1 MNLNLYIFILTDS
14 KHEWWTQRERFKQRK
29 KHASKV
35 CKQKG
40 WTGLDQWLVEEG
52 VRRRPNILYIDQ
64 LKMIYCVIPKV
75 MLRPTPTGYHRH
87 FRPTWRLVYTVDCFQ
102 TGCTNWKKIMLYLTG
117 KWDEETVAGI
127 QKGNW
132 NMADSKKAN
141 DPAQLE
147 HMNFWH
153 LNKTERL
160 KRLDNFTKF
169 MVVRGI
175 FIKLPKITQS
185 L

>member
-1 MNLNLYIFILTDS
+1 MNLLE
-14 KHEWWTQRERFKQRK
+14 H
-29 KHASKV
+29 
-35 CKQKG
+35 
-40 WTGLDQWLVEEG
+40 
-52 VRRRPNILYIDQ
+52 
-64 LKMIYCVIPKV
+64 
-75 MLRPTPTGYHRH
+75 
-87 FRPTWRLVYTVDCFQ
+87 FQ

-117 KWDEETVAGI
+117 KWDEATVAGI

-132 NMADSKKAN
+132 NMADSKTAN

-160 KRLDNFTKF
+160 KRLENFTKF

-175 FIKLPKITQS
+175 F
-185 L
+185 

>member
-1 MNLNLYIFILTDS
+1 
-14 KHEWWTQRERFKQRK
+14 
-29 KHASKV
+29 
-35 CKQKG
+35 
-40 WTGLDQWLVEEG
+40 
-52 VRRRPNILYIDQ
+52 
-64 LKMIYCVIPKV
+64 
-75 MLRPTPTGYHRH
+75 
-87 FRPTWRLVYTVDCFQ
+87 
-102 TGCTNWKKIMLYLTG
+102 MLYLTG
-117 KWDEETVAGI
+117 KWDEETVVGI

-160 KRLDNFTKF
+160 KRLENFTKF

-175 FIKLPKITQS
+175 FIKS
-185 L
+185 LNKYWKFHHGKKRQF

>member
-1 MNLNLYIFILTDS
+1 
-14 KHEWWTQRERFKQRK
+14 
-29 KHASKV
+29 
-35 CKQKG
+35 
-40 WTGLDQWLVEEG
+40 
-52 VRRRPNILYIDQ
+52 
-64 LKMIYCVIPKV
+64 
-75 MLRPTPTGYHRH
+75 
-87 FRPTWRLVYTVDCFQ
+87 
-102 TGCTNWKKIMLYLTG
+102 MLYLTN
-117 KWDEETVAGI
+117 KWDSETVAGI

-160 KRLDNFTKF
+160 RRLENFTKF

-175 FIKLPKITQS
+175 FRKIAQLENQYFSFLTNFKIILMKSERAIRTNCISVPQQT
-185 L
+185 

>member
-1 MNLNLYIFILTDS
+1 
-14 KHEWWTQRERFKQRK
+14 
-29 KHASKV
+29 
-35 CKQKG
+35 
-40 WTGLDQWLVEEG
+40 
-52 VRRRPNILYIDQ
+52 
-64 LKMIYCVIPKV
+64 
-75 MLRPTPTGYHRH
+75 
-87 FRPTWRLVYTVDCFQ
+87 
-102 TGCTNWKKIMLYLTG
+102 MLYLTD
-117 KWDEETVAGI
+117 KWDSETVAGI

-160 KRLDNFTKF
+160 RRLENFTKF

-175 FIKLPKITQS
+175 FRKIAQLENQYFSFLTNLKIILMKSERAIRTNCISVPKQT
-185 L
+185 

>member
-1 MNLNLYIFILTDS
+1 
-14 KHEWWTQRERFKQRK
+14 
-29 KHASKV
+29 
-35 CKQKG
+35 
-40 WTGLDQWLVEEG
+40 
-52 VRRRPNILYIDQ
+52 
-64 LKMIYCVIPKV
+64 
-75 MLRPTPTGYHRH
+75 
-87 FRPTWRLVYTVDCFQ
+87 
-102 TGCTNWKKIMLYLTG
+102 MLYLTD
-117 KWDEETVAGI
+117 KWDSETVAGI

-160 KRLDNFTKF
+160 RRLENFTKF

-175 FIKLPKITQS
+175 FRKIAQLENQYFSFLTNFKIILMKSERAIRTNCISVPQQT
-185 L
+185 

>member
-1 MNLNLYIFILTDS
+1 
-14 KHEWWTQRERFKQRK
+14 
-29 KHASKV
+29 
-35 CKQKG
+35 
-40 WTGLDQWLVEEG
+40 
-52 VRRRPNILYIDQ
+52 
-64 LKMIYCVIPKV
+64 
-75 MLRPTPTGYHRH
+75 
-87 FRPTWRLVYTVDCFQ
+87 
-102 TGCTNWKKIMLYLTG
+102 MLYLTG
-117 KWDEETVAGI
+117 KWDEETVVGI

-175 FIKLPKITQS
+175 FRKSPINIML
-185 L
+185 

>member
-1 MNLNLYIFILTDS
+1 
-14 KHEWWTQRERFKQRK
+14 
-29 KHASKV
+29 
-35 CKQKG
+35 
-40 WTGLDQWLVEEG
+40 
-52 VRRRPNILYIDQ
+52 
-64 LKMIYCVIPKV
+64 
-75 MLRPTPTGYHRH
+75 
-87 FRPTWRLVYTVDCFQ
+87 
-102 TGCTNWKKIMLYLTG
+102 MLYLTN
-117 KWDEETVAGI
+117 KWDSETVAGI

-160 KRLDNFTKF
+160 RRLENFTKF

-175 FIKLPKITQS
+175 FRKIAQLENQYFSFVTNFKVILMKSERAIRTNCISVPQQT
-185 L
+185 

>member
-1 MNLNLYIFILTDS
+1 
-14 KHEWWTQRERFKQRK
+14 
-29 KHASKV
+29 
-35 CKQKG
+35 
-40 WTGLDQWLVEEG
+40 
-52 VRRRPNILYIDQ
+52 
-64 LKMIYCVIPKV
+64 
-75 MLRPTPTGYHRH
+75 
-87 FRPTWRLVYTVDCFQ
+87 
-102 TGCTNWKKIMLYLTG
+102 MLYLTD
-117 KWDEETVAGI
+117 KWDSETVAGI

-160 KRLDNFTKF
+160 RRLENFTKF

-175 FIKLPKITQS
+175 FRKIAHLESQYFSFLTNFKIILMKSERAIRTNCISVPQQT
-185 L
+185 

>member
-1 MNLNLYIFILTDS
+1 
-14 KHEWWTQRERFKQRK
+14 
-29 KHASKV
+29 
-35 CKQKG
+35 
-40 WTGLDQWLVEEG
+40 
-52 VRRRPNILYIDQ
+52 
-64 LKMIYCVIPKV
+64 
-75 MLRPTPTGYHRH
+75 
-87 FRPTWRLVYTVDCFQ
+87 
-102 TGCTNWKKIMLYLTG
+102 MLYLTG

-127 QKGNW
+127 HKGNW

-160 KRLDNFTKF
+160 KRLENFTKF

-175 FIKLPKITQS
+175 FIKLQNKSQS
-185 L
+185 LWKFIITDKIRF

>member
-1 MNLNLYIFILTDS
+1 
-14 KHEWWTQRERFKQRK
+14 
-29 KHASKV
+29 
-35 CKQKG
+35 
-40 WTGLDQWLVEEG
+40 
-52 VRRRPNILYIDQ
+52 
-64 LKMIYCVIPKV
+64 
-75 MLRPTPTGYHRH
+75 
-87 FRPTWRLVYTVDCFQ
+87 
-102 TGCTNWKKIMLYLTG
+102 MLYLTN
-117 KWDEETVAGI
+117 KWDSETVAGI

-160 KRLDNFTKF
+160 RRLENFTKF

-175 FIKLPKITQS
+175 FRKIAQLENRYFYVTILLKTILMKSQRATRKNCIS
-185 L
+185 VPQQT

>member
-1 MNLNLYIFILTDS
+1 
-14 KHEWWTQRERFKQRK
+14 
-29 KHASKV
+29 
-35 CKQKG
+35 
-40 WTGLDQWLVEEG
+40 
-52 VRRRPNILYIDQ
+52 
-64 LKMIYCVIPKV
+64 
-75 MLRPTPTGYHRH
+75 
-87 FRPTWRLVYTVDCFQ
+87 
-102 TGCTNWKKIMLYLTG
+102 MLYLTN
-117 KWDEETVAGI
+117 KWDSETIAGI

-160 KRLDNFTKF
+160 RRLENFTKF

-175 FIKLPKITQS
+175 FRKIAQLEYQYFSFLTNFKIILMKSERAIRTNCISVPQQT
-185 L
+185 

>member
-1 MNLNLYIFILTDS
+1 
-14 KHEWWTQRERFKQRK
+14 
-29 KHASKV
+29 
-35 CKQKG
+35 
-40 WTGLDQWLVEEG
+40 
-52 VRRRPNILYIDQ
+52 
-64 LKMIYCVIPKV
+64 MIYCVIPKV
-75 MLRPTPTGYHRH
+75 RFRFTPTLTPTGYHRH
-87 FRPTWRLVYTVDCFQ
+87 FRLFFQ

-117 KWDEETVAGI
+117 KWDEATVADI

-160 KRLDNFTKF
+160 KRLENFTKF

-175 FIKLPKITQS
+175 F
-185 L
+185 

>member
-1 MNLNLYIFILTDS
+1 
-14 KHEWWTQRERFKQRK
+14 
-29 KHASKV
+29 
-35 CKQKG
+35 
-40 WTGLDQWLVEEG
+40 
-52 VRRRPNILYIDQ
+52 
-64 LKMIYCVIPKV
+64 
-75 MLRPTPTGYHRH
+75 
-87 FRPTWRLVYTVDCFQ
+87 
-102 TGCTNWKKIMLYLTG
+102 MLYLTD
-117 KWDEETVAGI
+117 KWDSETVAGI

-160 KRLDNFTKF
+160 RRLENFTKF

-175 FIKLPKITQS
+175 FRKIAHLENQYFSFLTNFKII
-185 L
+185 